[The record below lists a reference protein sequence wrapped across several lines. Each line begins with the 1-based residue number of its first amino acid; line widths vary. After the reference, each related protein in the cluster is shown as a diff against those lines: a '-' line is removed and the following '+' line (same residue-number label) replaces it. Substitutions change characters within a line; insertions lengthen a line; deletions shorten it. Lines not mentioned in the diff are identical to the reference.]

1 MSGVYTKESHIL
13 TQILLQELKTLN
25 YINNDIRTTSIDVF
39 QVFSLLTLTQT
50 HSNDLVPLFLIL
62 NVLQLAR
69 IIVRIKLIFLLFF
82 FCN

>member
-25 YINNDIRTTSIDVF
+25 YINNDIRTTSIDIF

-50 HSNDLVPLFLIL
+50 HSNNLVPLFRIL

-69 IIVRIKLIFLLFF
+69 IIVRIDFSFFFF